1 MPAPRSLRPVLA
13 AAAFAAALAL
23 PPALPAAFDA
33 AEVDKSVVRVM
44 LVFKRAGVETGFA
57 SGTGF
62 VIDRELVVTNDHV
75 IDESA
80 AVAEGQTVEGVV
92 PDTGMA
98 DRKPWTVVWR
108 SKELDLAVIR
118 VKGLARP
125 PLTLSAAPPL
135 AEPRRGATVYA
146 LGYPAIADRV
156 LEGAEQAFM
165 TASLTRGVVGKTVI
179 ARAGGQPRPVIQ
191 HDAAINKGSS
201 GGPLF
206 DDCQV
211 VVGVN
216 TYIASATLAVVT
228 DERGNPVAR
237 GPTPAGIFVSPH
249 ISNLIEAVGT
259 FEALKGVTLRTTDR
273 PCRGS
278 GGVPLTVWIAIGAG
292 VLVAAGAAALVLR
305 KGLRRE
311 VARAVE
317 QVSRRQE
324 RAATGPAPARKAAP
338 PGKRMADIVARTAGE
353 GDSVLAAAVPEASET
368 ARALGSAWVLS
379 GFDHGGL
386 ILRVELEEKAL
397 QAAAATPEGGLVLG
411 RSGSLSDRKVND
423 PGVSRRHAKIALG
436 SEGIVIEDLK
446 SAFGTAVNGE
456 RLEPFRPR
464 PIRVGDRVTLGA
476 VTLDLSRI

>member
-1 MPAPRSLRPVLA
+1 MPQPRSLTPALA
-13 AAAFAAALAL
+13 AAAFAAAVAF

-33 AEVDKSVVRVM
+33 AEVDGSVVRVM
-44 LVFKRAGVETGFA
+44 LVFKRNGVETGFA

-75 IDESA
+75 IEEA
-80 AVAEGQTVEGVV
+80 AVAGEGQTIERMV
-92 PDTGMA
+92 PDAGMA

-108 SKELDLAVIR
+108 SKALDLAVVR
-118 VKGLARP
+118 VPGLARP
-125 PLTLSAAPPL
+125 PLTLSSAPPL

-179 ARAGGQPRPVIQ
+179 ARAGGLARPVIQ

-216 TYIASATLAVVT
+216 TYTASATLAVVT
-228 DERGNPVAR
+228 DERGNPIAR

-273 PCRGS
+273 PCRRGW
-278 GGVPLTVWIAIGAG
+278 GVPLTVWIAIGAA
-292 VLVAAGAAALVLR
+292 VLLVAGVAALFLR

-317 QVSRRQE
+317 QMSRRQE
-324 RAATGPAPARKAAP
+324 RAVTAPPPARKAAP

-353 GDSVLAAAVPEASET
+353 GDSVLAARPLEPSET

-379 GFDHGGL
+379 GFDHAGT
-386 ILRVELEEKAL
+386 ILRVELEEKVL

-411 RSGSLSDRKVND
+411 RSGSLSDRKVDD
-423 PGVSRRHAKIALG
+423 PSISRRHAKIALG
-436 SEGIVIEDLK
+436 SDGIVIEDLK
-446 SAFGTAVNGE
+446 SAFGTAVNGD

-476 VTLDLSRI
+476 VSLDLSRI